1 MATYYSSSSDQ
12 DVMPENCPRDLL
24 QAPYPEGQVI
34 SSNMMMYL
42 NQSTPAASYSDGV
55 PGDYQQHNCS
65 ELPATGA
72 SHSNPSRQGNLS
84 DLIGS
89 DIREA
94 PYDLWRDGANEMSFM
109 QPMSD
114 SVNTQSISKQIDSRN
129 NLVHS
134 SVTDDSQM
142 GLSPQMDILHRGP
155 NLPGQGLSL
164 SLSTQIPTAVPM
176 SFLHN
181 RSNLGPS
188 SFFNSYTSNAGDGSS
203 GASSCRDDVIAHSG
217 QSGHNGY
224 FQHHFLRE
232 NHNVVKGETGLNY
245 LPSNKLSGLSSFIPN
260 SKYLKVAQQLLDEIV
275 DVRKAPQQES
285 DKQQSSRFGLKIP
298 KDNDGPKEDCELSPR
313 TRKVQNDEESNTKAA
328 GEHSPASSQ
337 DLQNKVT
344 ELLSMLDE
352 VDRRYKHYYHQM
364 QIVASYFDGIAG
376 SGASKPYTTLA
387 LQTISRHF
395 RCIRDAISHQIK
407 EIRSSLGEEDTVGS
421 TKEGG
426 ISRLR
431 FVEQKLRQHRAL
443 QQLGMMQQHAWR
455 PQRGLPETSVTI
467 LRAWLFEHF
476 LHPYPKD
483 SDKITLAKQT
493 GLTRGQVSNWFINA
507 RVRLWKPMIEDMYKE
522 EIGDSEME
530 FNCSSDNTPIP
541 ESHNTVSEDM
551 GVTSLKNVNS
561 AQSKTNLTCD
571 AKMSGHTSG
580 NCFQGEGHDD
590 INPHYVGM
598 NLIGEQRSNTT
609 HSSLSQNKLFQSD
622 ENADGRFMAASNAY
636 QLAELEMFGSQGGI
650 SLTLGLQHFD
660 GAISDT
666 AHQNFVTM
674 PGDDMYNVGT
684 SSMEPNNADTNC
696 MDPDNHQQYRFGTS
710 HLFHDFVA

>member
-1 MATYYSSSSDQ
+1 
-12 DVMPENCPRDLL
+12 
-24 QAPYPEGQVI
+24 
-34 SSNMMMYL
+34 
-42 NQSTPAASYSDGV
+42 
-55 PGDYQQHNCS
+55 
-65 ELPATGA
+65 
-72 SHSNPSRQGNLS
+72 
-84 DLIGS
+84 
-89 DIREA
+89 
-94 PYDLWRDGANEMSFM
+94 
-109 QPMSD
+109 MSD
-114 SVNTQSISKQIDSRN
+114 SVNTQSMSKQIDSRN
-129 NLVHS
+129 DLVHG

-142 GLSPQMDILHRGP
+142 GLSPQMEILHRGP
-155 NLPGQGLSL
+155 SLPGQGLSL
-164 SLSTQIPTAVPM
+164 SLSTQIPTAVPV
-176 SFLHN
+176 SLLHN
-181 RSNLGPS
+181 RSNLGLS
-188 SFFNSYTSNAGDGSS
+188 SFFSSYTSTVGDAGN
-203 GASSCRDDVIAHSG
+203 GASSCRDDEIAHSG
-217 QSGHNGY
+217 HSGHIGY
-224 FQHHFLRE
+224 FTQRFPRK
-232 NHNVVKGETGLNY
+232 NQNVVKGETGLNY
-245 LPSNKLSGLSSFIPN
+245 LPSNKLSGLSSIIPN
-260 SKYLKVAQQLLDEIV
+260 SKYLKVAQQLLDEII
-275 DVRKAPQQES
+275 DVRKAPQQDSE
-285 DKQQSSRFGLKIP
+285 KQQSFEFGLKIS
-298 KDNDGPKEDCELSPR
+298 KDNDRPKEDCDLSPG
-313 TRKVQNDEESNTKAA
+313 TRKVQNNEVSNTNAA

-364 QIVASYFDGIAG
+364 QIVAAYFDGIAG
-376 SGASKPYTTLA
+376 NGASKPYTTLA

-395 RCIRDAISHQIK
+395 RCVRDAISRQIK
-407 EIRSSLGEEDTVGS
+407 EIRSSLGDEDTVGN

-431 FVEQKLRQHRAL
+431 LVEQKLRQHRAL

-483 SDKITLAKQT
+483 SDKITLARQT
-493 GLTRGQVSNWFINA
+493 GLSRGQVSNWFINA

-530 FNCSSDNTPIP
+530 FNSSSDNTPIP
-541 ESHNTVSEDM
+541 ASHNTVSEDI
-551 GVTSLKNVNS
+551 NINS

-571 AKMSGHTSG
+571 VKMSGNASG
-580 NCFQGEGHDD
+580 SCFQGEGHDD
-590 INPHYVGM
+590 INTHYAGM
-598 NLIGEQRSNTT
+598 NLIGEPNSTNC
-609 HSSLSQNKLFQSD
+609 SLSQNKLFQSD

-666 AHQNFVTM
+666 THQNFVTM
-674 PGDDMYNVGT
+674 PGDDMYNAQT
-684 SSMEPNNADTNC
+684 SSMEPNNGDTNC